1 MSSLNNTK
9 LYEATKRLEKHL
21 KERENEYII
30 NKQFHILIGTFNVN
44 NRQSPSNTLLEEW
57 FCRLTDHSHKQ
68 HIIPDIIAIGFQ
80 EIDTSSGAYIYD
92 DKRKEDEWEFIVR
105 KTIKH
110 CYKIKNDNE
119 KFQLLNRIRLM
130 GILLFVYVRA
140 PHMDK
145 CTSVSR
151 ASVATGFMGI
161 AGNKGGVG
169 ISFRFYE
176 TNICFINCHFASGDG
191 QTQRRNEDY
200 QTIESRMTFTDAPTY
215 SLKDYIWY
223 TPTTAGSSVPN
234 TQISSTPTRWWK
246 INDHDIVFW
255 FGDMNYRISQTNEQV
270 RKALNEFSTIPLH
283 EKDQLRC
290 EMKLNNVF
298 TNYSEPPIDF
308 MPTYKFDP
316 NTDVYDTSDK
326 LRTPS
331 WTDRILYHTKRTII
345 RHHINNI
352 EFQSIQPIYY
362 TCAKTIRFSD
372 HRPVSGLYSVA
383 IKYKYDD
390 EKLNRIRDELIREF
404 DREEN
409 DSIPTIDIHPRPPA
423 IIFNNVR
430 YLDKVNYS
438 LLIKNIGECPCT
450 FSIYPSS
457 AFEPTRP
464 IKIKELNDEPFF
476 DCLIF
481 TPNPPYIL
489 QINEKQHIDIS
500 FQMKS
505 QYSWLFGKQ
514 LNEILILHV
523 ENGADTFITLDITLD
538 MGPFGLS
545 FNQFPLT
552 LYDSERKQYIY
563 SIDKKKSNE
572 RIIEMKNDPPSLY
585 ISLID
590 CLKERND
597 INLFNIFNNDIQD
610 SIDLISIRN
619 QIYEHNYNF
628 QNYSTIH
635 LFMILLHLLQ
645 SLPEPLISRDI
656 QDKIFLSNSNN
667 NTNIRSYQLP
677 SGISIQSHIPNENSS
692 QQQQQQQHQ
701 QNMTKAVSFIIE
713 QLQPKQRNL
722 FFRFLL
728 LLQKSWPTSEQLKK
742 LDNDGQNTLNICI
755 DVLALSILHEY
766 ANRNQR
772 HNFILACLNEE
783 KKKSS
788 K

>member
-1 MSSLNNTK
+1 MSSLNKTK
-9 LYEATKRLEKHL
+9 LYEASKRLEKHL

-30 NKQFHILIGTFNVN
+30 YKQFHILIGTFNVN
-44 NRQSPSNTLLEEW
+44 NRQAPSNTLLDEW
-57 FCRLTDHSHKQ
+57 FNRVTDNGNKRSSN
-68 HIIPDIIAIGFQ
+68 PDIIAVGFQ

-92 DKRKEDEWEFIVR
+92 DKRKEDEWEVIVR
-105 KTIKH
+105 KTIKN
-110 CYKIKNDNE
+110 CYKTKNDND

-140 PHMDK
+140 SHMEK
-145 CTSVSR
+145 CTLVSR
-151 ASVATGFMGI
+151 ASVPTGFMGI

-176 TNICFINCHFASGDG
+176 TNICFVNCHFASGDG

-200 QTIESRMTFTDAPTY
+200 QTIESRMAFTDAPTY
-215 SLKDYIWY
+215 SFKDYIWY
-223 TPTTAGSSVPN
+223 TPTTPGSSAPN
-234 TQISSTPTRWWK
+234 VQASSIPTRWWK

-270 RKALNEFSTIPLH
+270 RKALNELSTVPLH

-298 TNYSEPPIDF
+298 TNYHEPPIDF
-308 MPTYKFDP
+308 MPTYKFDS
-316 NTDVYDTSDK
+316 NTDVYDTSEK

-331 WTDRILYHTKRTII
+331 WTDRILYHTKRSMV
-345 RHHINNI
+345 RYINN
-352 EFQSIQPIYY
+352 ELELQSIQPIHYS
-362 TCAKTIRFSD
+362 CAKTIRFSD
-372 HRPVSGLYSVA
+372 HRPVSGLYLVA

-390 EKLNRIRDELIREF
+390 KCLNRIREELIREF

-409 DSIPTIDIHPRPPA
+409 DSIPTIDVYPRPPA
-423 IIFNNVR
+423 ILFNNIR
-430 YLDKVNYS
+430 YLDKVSYS
-438 LLIKNIGECPCT
+438 LLIKNIGECSCT
-450 FSIYPSS
+450 FSIYSSS

-464 IKIKELNDEPFF
+464 IKVKQLSDEPFF
-476 DCLIF
+476 DCLTF

-489 QINEKQHIDIS
+489 QINEEQHIDIS

-545 FNQFPLT
+545 FNQFPPT
-552 LYDSERKQYIY
+552 LFDSEKRQYIY
-563 SIDKKKSNE
+563 SIDKNTSSE
-572 RIIEMKNDPPSLY
+572 RIIEMKNDPPALY

-597 INLFNIFNNDIQD
+597 LNLLNIFNSDIQD
-610 SIDLISIRN
+610 AIDLIPIRN

-628 QNYSTIH
+628 QNYSSVH

-656 QDKIFLSNSNN
+656 QDKMFLGN
-667 NTNIRSYQLP
+667 NTTSNRSYQLP
-677 SGISIQSHIPNENSS
+677 SGSSIQSHIPNENSS
-692 QQQQQQQHQ
+692 QQQH
-701 QNMTKAVSFIIE
+701 MAKAVGFIIE

-728 LLQKSWPTSEQLKK
+728 LLQKSWPTSEQIKRN
-742 LDNDGQNTLNICI
+742 DNDTQQSILNVCI
-755 DVLALSILHEY
+755 DVLALSILHAH

-772 HNFILACLNEE
+772 HNFLLACLNDE
-783 KKKSS
+783 KKKNF